1 MEGETLPIG
10 RRTHIR
16 LVRLLCLVGALLGLL
31 YTPLYGVALPGTNA
45 PGGWEYLGVAGLL
58 VVLMGA
64 SYVSREIRRHHVEI
78 MWGLLGSMMIWVA
91 ALAAQHEFAGTYA
104 VGVLLVYTVFGGLVA
119 LGSASMRPVVAFLS
133 VGALSVIGAL
143 LWIPSSQTNPWVLA
157 GGVGIVAL
165 IEGAAARWALSV
177 RDRLR
182 TRARDLREQQ
192 TLLHRF
198 VQTSPHAV
206 VRVDETGALLDA
218 NGRAEDLLGAR
229 GEVCLD
235 GLQDGP
241 TGASAEGDEPPPFS
255 RVFQTEEDVR
265 GRECWVE
272 RPDGPRRL
280 LSVSGAP
287 TQTANGEPREAVF
300 HLEDVTARERR
311 TEALQEAEEEAEE
324 ADRLKS
330 ALLANMSHEIR
341 TPLTAII
348 GFAETIA
355 TRART
360 LELPE
365 SSPLPGYADLIE
377 ESGKRL
383 LNTFEGI
390 MDLAQLEAGEMTLSA
405 EPVDLHDQA
414 RRAVETHR
422 PDAQDHEIDLRLD
435 GTRAEARADE
445 YGVQIVLQNLLDNAI
460 KYTEEG
466 GTVWV
471 RTYLEAGW
479 AVLEVKDTGV
489 GMDPGTVDQLFE
501 PFRQASTGLDRAYE
515 GTGIGL
521 TVTKEAT
528 EQMGGSIEVETEEG
542 TGSRFLAR
550 LPMAASSARDSRN
563 GSAEPSDG
571 KTSSSRGAPEPLPN

>member
-1 MEGETLPIG
+1 MEGETLLDTQVHL
-10 RRTHIR
+10 RF
-16 LVRLLCLVGALLGLL
+16 VRLLCLVGAILGLL
-31 YTPLYGVALPGTNA
+31 YTPLYGVANPGTSA
-45 PGGWEYLGVAGLL
+45 PGGWGGLGVAGLL
-58 VVLMGA
+58 VVLMGS
-64 SYVSREIRRHHVEI
+64 SYVSREVRRRHVEI
-78 MWGLLGSMMIWVA
+78 TWGLLCVMMIWVA
-91 ALAAQHEFAGTYA
+91 AVAVQHEFAGTYA

-119 LGSASMRPVVAFLS
+119 LGSASVRPVVAFLL

-143 LWIPSSQTNPWVLA
+143 LWTPSPQTNPWVLA
-157 GGVGIVAL
+157 GAVGIVAL
-165 IEGAAARWALSV
+165 VEGAAARWGLSV

-182 TRARDLREQQ
+182 AQARGLREQQ
-192 TLLHRF
+192 NRLHRF

-206 VRVDETGALLDA
+206 VRVDETGALIDA
-218 NGRAEDLLGAR
+218 NGRAEDLLGAG

-241 TGASAEGDEPPPFS
+241 TGASARGEEPPPFS
-255 RVFQTEEDVR
+255 RVFRTGEDVR
-265 GRECWVE
+265 NRECWVE

-287 TQTANGEPREAVF
+287 VRTANGEPREAVF
-300 HLEDVTARERR
+300 HLEDVTAQKRR
-311 TEALQEAEEEAEE
+311 TQALQEAEEEAEE

-355 TRART
+355 TKART
-360 LELPE
+360 LELPAN
-365 SSPLPGYADLIE
+365 SPLPGYADLIE
-377 ESGKRL
+377 KSGKRL
-383 LNTFEGI
+383 LDTFEGI
-390 MDLAQLEAGEMTLSA
+390 LDLAQLEAGEMTLSA

-422 PDAQDHEIDLRLD
+422 PDAQDHAIDLRLD
-435 GTRAEARADE
+435 GTHAEAQADE

-471 RTYLEAGW
+471 RTYLEPGW

-489 GMDPGTVDQLFE
+489 GMEPETVDQLFE

-521 TVTKEAT
+521 TVTKEAA
-528 EQMGGSIEVETEEG
+528 EQMGGSIEVETEKG

-550 LPMAASSARDSRN
+550 LPMAASSAGDSRN
-563 GSAEPSDG
+563 GSAEPSEG
-571 KTSSSRGAPEPLPN
+571 MANSSRSAPKPLPN